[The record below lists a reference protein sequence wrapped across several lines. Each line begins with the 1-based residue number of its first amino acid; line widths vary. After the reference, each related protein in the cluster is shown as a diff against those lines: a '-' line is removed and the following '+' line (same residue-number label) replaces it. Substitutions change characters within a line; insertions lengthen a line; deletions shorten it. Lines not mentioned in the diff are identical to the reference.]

1 MSPSLPGLKTTPR
14 QGRIKDAIVL
24 TAQRSAS
31 QPPIKTT
38 AVPGE
43 DIVVLQIAG
52 GPELWLHPETAR
64 DLLQAQ
70 KDPLKAR
77 GGEEPL
83 AAGEVAVPVRLQ
95 WRLEDASPARGAAR
109 GFLGD
114 VLVRAIT
121 VVTGVAE
128 DKAADFAASAVVK
141 KFDGQVDPG
150 VYLLTP
156 QRLENLKGRPP
167 SAITA
172 SDQTTLVMIH
182 GTFSNTTGTFGK
194 LWLEHPQLVRSLFK
208 AYGDRVYALDHPT
221 LGVSPVANAL
231 TLAEAAPTGAKLHL
245 LTHSRGGLVAEVLAR
260 VCANPLKAC
269 AGYEGDSKSR
279 KELDRLCAI
288 VAKKRITIDRVV
300 RVACP
305 ARGTLL
311 ASKRLDAYV
320 SVLKWALDLAQVP
333 VAPELVEFLGEVARR
348 RADPEMLPGLA
359 AQIPDSPLIQWLHAD
374 GLPIQGDL
382 RVIAGDI
389 EGDSVVSWLKTL
401 LSDAFYW
408 TDHDLV
414 VQTRSMYGGTPRGD
428 TSTFLLDRGGKVS
441 HFAYFSNPS
450 TASAIVNALTERSP
464 EGFSVIGPLS
474 WSGTSATGTRAA
486 VVTRASDEAAQLPA
500 VFLLPGILGSHLKAG
515 KERIWLGWRIV
526 NNFNR
531 LAYGS
536 SKTAVSAD
544 GPIEAF
550 YEDLATFLSQ
560 THDVHPFAF
569 DWRRPMTEEAKRL
582 AGEIDKALDD
592 RKKSGKPVRILAHSM
607 GGLVARTLQLVSE
620 GTWNRLLASEGSRI
634 LMLGTPNGGSF
645 APMQVLSGDDTFGNL
660 LTTVGAP
667 FRASETRQM
676 IASFPGLIQ
685 LQAGLLDELGRATVW
700 RTLADADLAAVT
712 AQTAWH
718 RLALQRDQY
727 KWGVP
732 TQEVLDAAV
741 RLRRDLDRQRDQSLP
756 SFAHKLLLVVG
767 SAPLTPAGFQRTS
780 AGIVYMNVNQ
790 GDGRVTHES
799 ALLPGVP
806 TWAIDAAHGD
816 LPRRKEA
823 FPGYL
828 ELLEKGTTGQFA
840 RAVATGAS
848 RGAAK
853 TPAVMVANRPSRT
866 STADVPPQRQTDVL
880 TRAGADSGF
889 RSAPAAAALRVSVV
903 NGDLTYT
910 EQPLMVGHYR
920 ASRLTGAEAVID
932 RAIGEAMSESLSRG
946 LYPLAPG
953 SQQVFLNTNRSPE
966 NPWQMPRP
974 EAVIVAGL
982 GAEGEL
988 RGTDLSMTVRQAVVA
1003 WAQRLTETAP
1013 VPAVF
1018 TLATTLLGSGG
1029 SGITAGQAA
1038 QLIAQGVLEANEQ
1051 LSQDGGAPGGRW
1063 PRIERLIMIELYLD
1077 RASEAWNALQELAS
1091 AQPAAFS
1098 VDPVIEPGIGALR
1111 RPPDAGYR
1119 GADYDFISAVTAKTD
1134 DGGEQIVYTVNTKRA
1149 RSDVRPQATQVT
1161 LIRNLVSN
1169 AASSASSDGRIGRT
1183 LFSLLVPT
1191 DLEPFM
1197 GSSTE
1202 TVIELDEGTSGIP
1215 WEVLEP
1221 ARATGRDDTP
1231 WSIRTKLLRKLK
1243 LSTPSQTT
1251 VDAGADDSILV
1262 IGDPACD
1269 RDKYPVLS
1277 GARLEA
1283 QDVVACLMPAIA
1295 APEGEPAASAR
1306 VKSVISADD
1315 SEPDAR
1321 AVINE
1326 VMAQPWRIIHIAA
1339 HGEPPTAEAGKSSD
1353 PRGVVL
1359 SGDCYLGP
1367 REISALR
1374 VIPELVFVNCC
1385 HLATSSAAVLGPT
1398 NYDRARF
1405 AAGVAH
1411 ALIKGG
1417 VRCVIAAGWAVD
1429 DVAAS
1434 EFSTTFYKKLLEG
1447 ARFIDAVAAGRA
1459 KARACGGNTWAAYQC
1474 YGDPD
1479 WRFRRQTG
1487 DGQRPTTPSPTQ
1499 EFASIASARS
1509 LILALDRIAVESE
1522 FQSHRRAQQP
1532 DRLRFLEAT
1541 HAPFWGHQGDVAE
1554 AFGKAWLRTGDFDEA
1569 VKWYEKARAAQDGT
1583 ASLAAIEQLVNA
1595 RVRAAGSRVPST
1607 GASAKALDQARDE
1620 INAALSLLESLGRL
1634 GSTFERE
1641 NLLGSAHKRLALL
1654 ERAAKRPAEMAR
1666 HIAQMK
1672 SHYAKAERMARDAAP
1687 GNGAGQL
1694 PLFYPAM
1701 QRIAA
1706 QLATGERAT
1715 ADAAVDEDTV
1725 TAIRTSMKSS
1735 RPDFWSVV
1743 GQTELDMYAAATR
1756 GELAAQLKTL
1766 QKDFSDHHVQVS
1778 APRMWRSVLDS
1789 ARFALD
1795 GYRGRATSA
1804 EKAAVDRMLKHLEK
1818 LAGEDKAAPESP
1830 PRSPR
1835 AKRAIPNRAR
1845 KVAPRRAAA
1854 AKKKK

>member
-1 MSPSLPGLKTTPR
+1 MLPI
-14 QGRIKDAIVL
+14 GRVKDAISV
-24 TAQRSAS
+24 TAQRSAG
-31 QPPIKTT
+31 QAPIKTT

-43 DIVVLQIAG
+43 DIVVVHIAG
-52 GPELWLHPETAR
+52 GPDLWLHPETAR

-77 GGEEPL
+77 GAEEPL
-83 AAGEVAVPVRLQ
+83 AAGEVEVPVRLQ
-95 WRLEDASPARGAAR
+95 WRLEEASPARGATR

-141 KFDGQVDPG
+141 KFDQQVDPG
-150 VYLLTP
+150 IYLLEA
-156 QRLENLKGRPP
+156 RELASLKGRPT

-172 SDQTTLVMIH
+172 SDQTTLVLIH
-182 GTFSNTTGTFGK
+182 GTFSNTAGTFGK

-221 LGVSPVANAL
+221 LGVSPVANAI

-260 VCANPLKAC
+260 VCANPLKAS
-269 AGYEGDSKSR
+269 AGYGGDSKSR
-279 KELDRLCAI
+279 KELERLCAI
-288 VAKKRITIDRVV
+288 VAKKRIAVDRVV

-333 VAPELVEFLGEVARR
+333 AAPELIGFLGEVARR

-382 RVIAGDI
+382 RVVAGDI

-464 EGFSVIGPLS
+464 EGFGVIGPLS

-486 VVTRASDEAAQLPA
+486 VVTRASDEAANLPA
-500 VFLLPGILGSHLKAG
+500 VFLLPGILGSHLRAG

-526 NNFNR
+526 NNFSR
-531 LAYGS
+531 LAYA
-536 SKTAVSAD
+536 SKATVSPD

-550 YEDLATFLSQ
+550 YDDLAMFLSQ
-560 THDVHPFAF
+560 THDVRPFAF
-569 DWRRPMTEEAKRL
+569 DWRRPITEEAKRL
-582 AGEIDKALDD
+582 AGEIDEALDA

-620 GTWNRLLASEGSRI
+620 ATWNRLIASEGSRI

-667 FRASETRQM
+667 FRANETREL
-676 IASFPGLIQ
+676 IAAFPGLIQ
-685 LQAGLLDELGRATVW
+685 LQAGLLDELGSAKAW
-700 RTLADADLAAVT
+700 RTLADADLAAIT
-712 AQTAWH
+712 AQTVWH
-718 RLALQRDQY
+718 RLSLQRDQY

-741 RLRRDLDRQRDQSLP
+741 KLRRDLDRQRDHSLP
-756 SFAHKLLLVVG
+756 AFAHKLLLVVG
-767 SAPLTPAGFQRTS
+767 SAPLTPAGFQRTN
-780 AGIVYMNVNQ
+780 AGVVYLNASQ

-799 ALLPGVP
+799 AVLPGVA
-806 TWAIDAAHGD
+806 TWAIDAGHGD
-816 LPRRKEA
+816 LPRRKDA

-828 ELLEKGTTGQFA
+828 ELLEKGTTKQFA
-840 RAVATGAS
+840 QAVAAGAS

-853 TPAVMVANRPSRT
+853 SSAALVPNRPSRT
-866 STADVPPQRQTDVL
+866 STGDVPPQRQTDVL
-880 TRAGADSGF
+880 ARAGADAGF
-889 RSAPAAAALRVSVV
+889 RTTPAAAALRLSVV

-910 EQPLMVGHYR
+910 EQPLLIGHYR

-932 RAIGEAMSESLSRG
+932 RAVDRAMSASLSRG

-953 SQQVFLNTNRSPE
+953 SHQVFVNTNRNPE
-966 NPWQMPRP
+966 NAWQLPRP

-988 RGTDLSMTVRQAVVA
+988 RGTDLTMTVRQAVVA
-1003 WAQRLTETAP
+1003 WAQRLTETTP

-1051 LSQDGGAPGGRW
+1051 LSQEGGASGDRW
-1063 PRIERLIMIELYLD
+1063 PRVERLIMIELYLD
-1077 RASEAWNALQELAS
+1077 RASEAWIALQELAA
-1091 AQPAAFS
+1091 AQPAGFS
-1098 VDPVIEPGIGALR
+1098 VDPVIEPGTGALR

-1134 DGGEQIVYTVNTKRA
+1134 EGGEQIVYTVNTKRA
-1149 RSDVRPQATQVT
+1149 RSDVRPQPTQVT

-1269 RDKYPVLS
+1269 RTKYPMLT

-1283 QDVVACLMPAIA
+1283 QEVVACLMPAIA
-1295 APEGEPAASAR
+1295 SPEGESVATAR
-1306 VKSVISADD
+1306 VKSVISGASGDD

-1339 HGEPPTAEAGKSSD
+1339 HGEPPIDEAGKSHD

-1359 SGDCYLGP
+1359 SGNCFLGP

-1385 HLATSSAAVLGPT
+1385 HLAASSATVLGPT

-1447 ARFIDAVAAGRA
+1447 ARFIDAVAAARA
-1459 KARACGGNTWAAYQC
+1459 KARGCGGNTWAAYQC

-1479 WRFRRQTG
+1479 WKFRRQTG
-1487 DGQRPTTPSPTQ
+1487 DGQRPTPPPPAR
-1499 EFASIASARS
+1499 EFASIASAPS
-1509 LILALDRIAVESE
+1509 LISALDRIAVESE
-1522 FQSHRRAQQP
+1522 FQPDRRAEQP

-1554 AFGKAWLRTGDFDEA
+1554 AFGKAWLRAGDFDEA
-1569 VKWYEKARAAQDGT
+1569 VAWYERARTAQDGT
-1583 ASLAAIEQLVNA
+1583 ASLAAVEQLVNA
-1595 RVRAAGSRVPST
+1595 RVRAAASRVPST
-1607 GASAKALDQARDE
+1607 GASPETLDQARDE
-1620 INAALSLLESLGRL
+1620 INDALSLLGSLGRL
-1634 GSTFERE
+1634 GTTFERE
-1641 NLLGSAHKRLALL
+1641 NLLGSTHKRLALL
-1654 ERAAKRPAEMAR
+1654 ERRAKRPAEMAR
-1666 HIAQMK
+1666 QIGLMK
-1672 SHYAKAERMARDAAP
+1672 RHYAAAERMARAASSSKGKHP
-1687 GNGAGQL
+1687 L
-1694 PLFYPAM
+1694 SLFYPAM

-1706 QLATGERAT
+1706 QLATGERGAGDET
-1715 ADAAVDEDTV
+1715 VDDETIE
-1725 TAIRTSMKSS
+1725 AIRESMKSS
-1735 RPDFWSVV
+1735 TPDFWSVV
-1743 GQTELDMYAAATR
+1743 GQTELDMYSAASR
-1756 GELAAQLKTL
+1756 GSLASQLKEL
-1766 QKDFSDHHVQVS
+1766 EKDFNRHHVQVAS
-1778 APRMWRSVLDS
+1778 SRMWSSVLDN
-1789 ARFALD
+1789 ARFALE
-1795 GYRGRATSA
+1795 GYRARASSP
-1804 EKAAVDRMLKHLEK
+1804 EKAAVDRMLTHLEK
-1818 LAGEDKAAPESP
+1818 LAGRSEAAPVAS
-1830 PRSPR
+1830 
-1835 AKRAIPNRAR
+1835 KRVR
-1845 KVAPRRAAA
+1845 KVAPRRAAGS
-1854 AKKKK
+1854 KKKKK

>member
-1 MSPSLPGLKTTPR
+1 MLPI
-14 QGRIKDAIVL
+14 GRVKDAISV
-24 TAQRSAS
+24 TAQRSAG

-43 DIVVLQIAG
+43 DIVVVQIAG
-52 GPELWLHPETAR
+52 GPDLWLHPETAR

-77 GGEEPL
+77 GAEEPL
-83 AAGEVAVPVRLQ
+83 AAGEVEVPVRLQ
-95 WRLEDASPARGAAR
+95 WRLEEASPARGATR

-114 VLVRAIT
+114 VLVRTIT

-141 KFDGQVDPG
+141 KFDQQVDPG
-150 VYLLTP
+150 VYLLEP
-156 QRLENLKGRPP
+156 RELASLKGRQT

-172 SDQTTLVMIH
+172 SDQTTLVLIH
-182 GTFSNTTGTFGK
+182 GTFSNTAGTFGK

-208 AYGDRVYALDHPT
+208 TYGDRVYALDHPT
-221 LGVSPVANAL
+221 LGVSPVANAI

-260 VCANPLKAC
+260 VCANPLKAS
-269 AGYEGDSKSR
+269 AGYGGDSKSR
-279 KELDRLCAI
+279 KELERLCAI
-288 VAKKRITIDRVV
+288 VAKKRIAVDRVV

-333 VAPELVEFLGEVARR
+333 VAPELIGFLGEVARR
-348 RADPEMLPGLA
+348 RADPETLPGLA

-382 RVIAGDI
+382 RVVAGDI

-441 HFAYFSNPS
+441 HFAYFSNPT

-464 EGFSVIGPLS
+464 EGFGVIGPLS

-486 VVTRASDEAAQLPA
+486 VVTRAPDEAANLPA

-526 NNFNR
+526 SNFNR
-531 LAYGS
+531 LAYAS
-536 SKTAVSAD
+536 SKASVSPD

-550 YEDLATFLSQ
+550 YDDLAMFLSQ

-569 DWRRPMTEEAKRL
+569 DWRRPITEEAKRL
-582 AGEIDKALDD
+582 AGEIDEALDA

-607 GGLVARTLQLVSE
+607 GGLVARTLQFVSE
-620 GTWNRLLASEGSRI
+620 ATWNRLIASEGSRI

-667 FRASETRQM
+667 FRASETRDL
-676 IASFPGLIQ
+676 IAAFPGLIQ
-685 LQAGLLDELGRATVW
+685 LQAGLLDELGSAKAW
-700 RTLADADLAAVT
+700 RTLADADLAAIT
-712 AQTAWH
+712 AQTIWH
-718 RLALQRDQY
+718 RLPLQRDQY

-741 RLRRDLDRQRDQSLP
+741 KLRRDLDRQRDHGLP
-756 SFAHKLLLVVG
+756 AFAHKLLLVLG
-767 SAPLTPAGFQRTS
+767 SAPLTPAGFQRTN
-780 AGIVYMNVNQ
+780 AGVVYLNVNQ

-799 ALLPGVP
+799 ALLPGVA
-806 TWAIDAAHGD
+806 TWAIDAGHGD

-828 ELLEKGTTGQFA
+828 ELLRDGTTKRFA
-840 RAVATGAS
+840 RAVAAGAS
-848 RGAAK
+848 RGASK
-853 TPAVMVANRPSRT
+853 TSAVLVPNRPSRT
-866 STADVPPQRQTDVL
+866 STADAPPQRQTDVL
-880 TRAGADSGF
+880 ARAGADAGF
-889 RSAPAAAALRVSVV
+889 RTAPAAAALRLSVV

-910 EQPLMVGHYR
+910 EQPLLVGHYR
-920 ASRLTGAEAVID
+920 ASRLTGAEAAID
-932 RAIGEAMSESLSRG
+932 RAVGGAMSASLSRG

-953 SQQVFLNTNRSPE
+953 SHQVFVNTNRNPD
-966 NPWQMPRP
+966 NPWQLPRP

-988 RGTDLSMTVRQAVVA
+988 RGTDLAMTVRQSVVA

-1051 LSQDGGAPGGRW
+1051 LSQEGGAPGGRW

-1077 RASEAWNALQELAS
+1077 RASEAWNALQELAA
-1091 AQPAAFS
+1091 AQPAGFA
-1098 VDPVIEPGIGALR
+1098 VDPVIERRIGALR

-1149 RSDVRPQATQVT
+1149 RSDVRPQPTQVT

-1221 ARATGRDDTP
+1221 ARAAGRDDTP

-1243 LSTPSQTT
+1243 LSTPAQTA

-1269 RDKYPVLS
+1269 RTKYPVLT

-1295 APEGEPAASAR
+1295 APEGEPVATAR
-1306 VKSVISADD
+1306 VKSVISGATGDD

-1339 HGEPPTAEAGKSSD
+1339 HGEPPTAEAGKSPD

-1359 SGDCYLGP
+1359 SGDCFLGP

-1385 HLATSSAAVLGPT
+1385 HLAASSADVLGVT

-1434 EFSTTFYKKLLEG
+1434 EFSTTFYKKLLAG
-1447 ARFIDAVAAGRA
+1447 ARFIDAVAAARA
-1459 KARACGGNTWAAYQC
+1459 KARGCGGNTWAAYQC

-1487 DGQRPTTPSPTQ
+1487 DGQRPTLPSPAQ
-1499 EFASIASARS
+1499 EFESIASAFS
-1509 LILALDRIAVESE
+1509 LISALDRIAVESE

-1532 DRLRFLEAT
+1532 DRLRFLDAT
-1541 HAPFWGHQGDVAE
+1541 YAPFWGHQGDVAE
-1554 AFGKAWLRTGDFDEA
+1554 AFGKAWFRTGGFKEA
-1569 VKWYEKARAAQDGT
+1569 ADWYERARTAQDGT
-1583 ASLAAIEQLVNA
+1583 ASLSAIEQLVNA
-1595 RVRAAGSRVPST
+1595 RVRAAAGRVPPT
-1607 GASAKALDQARDE
+1607 GASPKVLDEVRDE
-1620 INAALSLLESLGRL
+1620 IKAALSMLDALGRL

-1654 ERAAKRPAEMAR
+1654 ERAAKRPAETTR
-1666 HIAQMK
+1666 HIALMK
-1672 SHYAKAERMARDAAP
+1672 SHYAKAERMARE
-1687 GNGAGQL
+1687 AGSGKRGHPL

-1706 QLATGERAT
+1706 QLATGERGAGNK
-1715 ADAAVDEDTV
+1715 DVDDETFK
-1725 TAIRTSMKSS
+1725 AIRESMAASD
-1735 RPDFWSVV
+1735 PDFWSVV
-1743 GQTELDMYAAATR
+1743 GQTELDMYAAASR
-1756 GELAAQLKTL
+1756 GALAAQVKSL
-1766 QKDFSDHHVQVS
+1766 QKDFSDHHVQVG
-1778 APRMWRSVLDS
+1778 APRMWGSVLDN

-1795 GYRGRATSA
+1795 GYRTRASSP
-1804 EKAAVDRMLKHLEK
+1804 EKAAVDRMLAHLEN
-1818 LAGEDKAAPESP
+1818 LAGRSEAAPVA
-1830 PRSPR
+1830 
-1835 AKRAIPNRAR
+1835 AKRVR
-1845 KVAPRRAAA
+1845 KVAPRRAAGS
-1854 AKKKK
+1854 KKKK